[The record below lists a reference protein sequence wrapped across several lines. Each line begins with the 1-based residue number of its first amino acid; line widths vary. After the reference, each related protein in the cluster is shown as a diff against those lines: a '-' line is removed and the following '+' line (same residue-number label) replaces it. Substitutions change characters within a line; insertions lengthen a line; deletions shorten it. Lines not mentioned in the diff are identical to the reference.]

1 MVMLMGGREWIIH
14 STCVILHP
22 QAVLAVPHSRSKI
35 HYFNLFLFSSCILQQ
50 SDRHQRKRASHP
62 QTGHWI
68 CGPSP
73 PSGYNGTLWV
83 WKINIAGHIGWSISL
98 FCHLGRWNSSQ
109 RSQKSTLLWPCCLRH
124 SRWRWVGVIAAW
136 KQNAAHSD
144 FLFHRLFLTFFTSLI
159 PVLICFFILFYFI
172 ASFLLT
178 FFPSPFTHIPVL
190 IGTLTVFETLMFA
203 AKLRLPTS
211 MTQQNKESIVNVVIT
226 ELGLESVRNTYIGNF
241 FIRGLSG
248 GQRRRVAIGCE
259 LVTSP
264 TLLFLDEP
272 TSGLDSAAAFHVMS
286 SVRRLATGCRTILAG
301 KQQNFI
307 CVAVSR
313 AVSNEVPKTK
323 KESVSFMS
331 VTLT

>member
-1 MVMLMGGREWIIH
+1 
-14 STCVILHP
+14 
-22 QAVLAVPHSRSKI
+22 
-35 HYFNLFLFSSCILQQ
+35 
-50 SDRHQRKRASHP
+50 
-62 QTGHWI
+62 
-68 CGPSP
+68 
-73 PSGYNGTLWV
+73 
-83 WKINIAGHIGWSISL
+83 
-98 FCHLGRWNSSQ
+98 
-109 RSQKSTLLWPCCLRH
+109 
-124 SRWRWVGVIAAW
+124 
-136 KQNAAHSD
+136 
-144 FLFHRLFLTFFTSLI
+144 
-159 PVLICFFILFYFI
+159 
-172 ASFLLT
+172 
-178 FFPSPFTHIPVL
+178 
-190 IGTLTVFETLMFA
+190 
-203 AKLRLPTS
+203 

-331 VTLT
+331 VT